1 MFRDLQEFSMLALVE
16 ARNEAEEVGR
26 SQIMK
31 SLICHDK
38 EFFFSKS
45 SIELQNILHQ
55 TWSELWLYSS
65 LWKHL
70 WAVNLWTVIKL
81 KARRMLEAVGVIQVR
96 NQVSSVAE
104 EMRLLR
110 DASEIEVQVLVV
122 NHLLVM
128 KPDDSRMT
136 WRFLPGQLSGW

>member
-1 MFRDLQEFSMLALVE
+1 
-16 ARNEAEEVGR
+16 
-26 SQIMK
+26 
-31 SLICHDK
+31 
-38 EFFFSKS
+38 
-45 SIELQNILHQ
+45 
-55 TWSELWLYSS
+55 
-65 LWKHL
+65 
-70 WAVNLWTVIKL
+70 
-81 KARRMLEAVGVIQVR
+81 MLEAVGVIQVR

-136 WRFLPGQLSGW
+136 

>member
-1 MFRDLQEFSMLALVE
+1 M
-16 ARNEAEEVGR
+16 
-26 SQIMK
+26 
-31 SLICHDK
+31 
-38 EFFFSKS
+38 
-45 SIELQNILHQ
+45 
-55 TWSELWLYSS
+55 
-65 LWKHL
+65 

-122 NHLLVM
+122 NLLLVM

-136 WRFLPGQLSGW
+136 